1 VVSASAGILLAVW
14 RARKKIPRV
23 EGQQECVK
31 EVDVKVWRQTPTLLA
46 LAGLTGLLVIQ
57 LRAAEPGNAYLVQNL
72 VSDGSIAA
80 VHTDPL
86 LINAWGLAAS
96 PSSPWWVADNGTNV
110 STLYNAA
117 GVASSLVVQVPGHPT
132 GAVYSGGTGFKITNG
147 PLSAPA
153 RFLFAAEDG
162 TISGWSSAVQ
172 PPPPTHSFIVVPN
185 AAAPA
190 HGAIYK
196 GLAVASTA
204 SGDFL
209 YAADFHN
216 NHVDV
221 FDSSFHPVTVP
232 AAFIDPR
239 LPKGFAPFGIQNI
252 AGKIL
257 VSYAKQDDD
266 AVDEIAGDGLGFVN
280 AFEPDGTFIARVA
293 SRDALNAPWG
303 IAMAPANF
311 GRFSGD
317 LMVGNFG
324 DGRINVFDAKTFEPK
339 GHLKNT
345 QGKAVV
351 IEGLWGIAFGN
362 NGAAGRDF
370 TLYFAAG
377 PHDENAGLF
386 GRIDAQ

>member
-1 VVSASAGILLAVW
+1 VSVW
-14 RARKKIPRV
+14 RRK
-23 EGQQECVK
+23 
-31 EVDVKVWRQTPTLLA
+31 TPTLLT
-46 LAGLTGLLVIQ
+46 LAVLTGLLVIQ

-96 PSSPWWVADNGTNV
+96 PTSPWWVADNGTNV
-110 STLYNAA
+110 STIYNAA
-117 GVASSLVVQVPGHPT
+117 GVASSLIVHVAGHPT
-132 GAVYSGGTGFKITNG
+132 GMVYNGGTGFVVRNG
-147 PLSAPA
+147 SSSAPA

-162 TISGWSSAVQ
+162 TISAWSSAVQ
-172 PPPPTHSFIVVPN
+172 PPPPTQSFIVVPN

-190 HGAIYK
+190 HDAIYK
-196 GLAVASTA
+196 GLAIARTG

-216 NHVDV
+216 NRVDI
-221 FDSSFHPVTVP
+221 FDSNFH
-232 AAFIDPR
+232 AANVAGAFVDPG

-252 AGKIL
+252 GGKIL
-257 VSYAKQDDD
+257 VAYAKQGED
-266 AVDEIAGDGLGFVN
+266 AVDEIAGDGLGFIS
-280 AFEPDGTFIARVA
+280 AFDPDGTFIARVA

-303 IAMAPANF
+303 MAMAPANF

-317 LMVGNFG
+317 LLVGNFG
-324 DGRINVFDAKTFEPK
+324 DGRINAFDGKTFEPK

-345 QGKAVV
+345 EGKAVV

-362 NGAAGRDF
+362 NGAAGHDS

>member
-1 VVSASAGILLAVW
+1 VNLWRRRWPKLFSLA
-14 RARKKIPRV
+14 A
-23 EGQQECVK
+23 
-31 EVDVKVWRQTPTLLA
+31 
-46 LAGLTGLLVIQ
+46 LTGLLVTQ
-57 LRAAEPGNAYLVQNL
+57 LRAAEPGNVYLVQNL

-80 VHTDPL
+80 VHKDPL

-96 PSSPWWVADNGTNV
+96 PTSPWWVADNGTNV
-110 STLYNAA
+110 STLYNATGA
-117 GVASSLVVQVPGHPT
+117 ASSLIVQVAGHPT
-132 GAVYSGGTGFKITNG
+132 GMVYSGGAGFVVTNG
-147 PLSAPA
+147 SASAPA

-172 PPPPTHSFIVVPN
+172 PPPPTHLFIVVPN

-190 HGAIYK
+190 HGAVYK

-221 FDSSFHPVTVP
+221 FDASFHPVSV
-232 AAFIDPR
+232 AGAFIDPG
-239 LPKGFAPFGIQNI
+239 LPARFAPFGIQNI
-252 AGKIL
+252 RGKIL
-257 VSYAKQDDD
+257 VAYAKQDED
-266 AVDEIAGDGLGFVN
+266 AEDEIAGDGLGFVS
-280 AFEPDGTFIARVA
+280 AFEPDGTFVARIV

-303 IAMAPANF
+303 MAMAPANF

-317 LMVGNFG
+317 LLVGNFG
-324 DGRINVFDAKTFEPK
+324 DGRINAFDAKTFEPK

-362 NGAAGRDF
+362 NGAAGHDY

-386 GRIDAQ
+386 GSIDAQP